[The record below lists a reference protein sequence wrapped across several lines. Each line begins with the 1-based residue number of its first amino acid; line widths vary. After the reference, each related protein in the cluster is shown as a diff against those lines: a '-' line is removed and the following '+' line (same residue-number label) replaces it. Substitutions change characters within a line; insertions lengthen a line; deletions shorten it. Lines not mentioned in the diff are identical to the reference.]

1 MTSSSKFFL
10 FFPFVEYIKIFVH
23 IIISIECL
31 FIIYQVLQQILIRF
45 IFQFFFLTYMYCP
58 SQIFHM
64 AYVCFQQRAYQ
75 APSSGI
81 SIYIQKNII
90 NHLQLQLPNA
100 QLNVLPAH
108 IHSRQ

>member
-1 MTSSSKFFL
+1 
-10 FFPFVEYIKIFVH
+10 
-23 IIISIECL
+23 
-31 FIIYQVLQQILIRF
+31 
-45 IFQFFFLTYMYCP
+45 MYCP

-81 SIYIQKNII
+81 SIYIQKNIN
-90 NHLQLQLPNA
+90 NHLQLQLPKA

-108 IHSRQ
+108 THPVMQLYTGLFLPPLFFFCPLHLQRVLPCLTSAKTQLVIDTLLK